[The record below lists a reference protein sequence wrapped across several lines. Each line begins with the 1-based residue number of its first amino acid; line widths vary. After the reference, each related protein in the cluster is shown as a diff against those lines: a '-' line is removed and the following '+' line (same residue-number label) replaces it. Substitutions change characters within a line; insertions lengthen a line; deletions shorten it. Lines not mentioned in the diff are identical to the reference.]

1 MIGGVTMRLDVE
13 GPAAAGGAGVGGD
26 EDLRRHPERRRDL
39 DNLNKALADLLV
51 EHLVLQVDAYVAS
64 IDACHSPRSKS

>member
-1 MIGGVTMRLDVE
+1 
-13 GPAAAGGAGVGGD
+13 VGGD

-39 DNLNKALADLLV
+39 DNPNKALADLLV